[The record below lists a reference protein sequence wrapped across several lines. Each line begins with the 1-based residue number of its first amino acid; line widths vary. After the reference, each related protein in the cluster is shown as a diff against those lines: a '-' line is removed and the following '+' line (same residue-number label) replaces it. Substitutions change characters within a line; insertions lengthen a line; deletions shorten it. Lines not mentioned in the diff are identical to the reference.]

1 MKKVFDA
8 EVVVQPWNNG
18 IHFVSLATDISLQFC
33 FDSSCSPSQ
42 FLGFQDDQIWSASQK
57 TGFPVQPMGKQI
69 RTHLLFNWIGS
80 RMDLI
85 PGIDGSSEGVPRV
98 LAC

>member
-57 TGFPVQPMGKQI
+57 TVRFFPDSNPISCWSFCIDRVWI
-69 RTHLLFNWIGS
+69 ELLES
-80 RMDLI
+80 CR
-85 PGIDGSSEGVPRV
+85 
-98 LAC
+98 